1 MYFMKYALDFSFEEL
16 LLIRVSLKDRRQF
29 AEYMLKKAKQDGY
42 ENGIIVYSAEIADI
56 NKLIDRFR
64 PYTDLS
70 SDTKQ

>member
-1 MYFMKYALDFSFEEL
+1 MKYALDFSFEEL

-29 AEYMLKKAKQDGY
+29 AEYMLKKAKQDSY
-42 ENGIIVYSAEIADI
+42 ENGIVIYSAEIADI
-56 NKLIDRFR
+56 NKLIDRIR

>member
-1 MYFMKYALDFSFEEL
+1 MKYALDFSFEEL